1 MSEVDG
7 GNVEGTNAG
16 EMGAALW
23 LANRII
29 LDLNG
34 LRPSSWII
42 WQLIGNHISKD
53 GYNGRKDAGM
63 VNVNS
68 GFLTVL
74 FESAG

>member
-7 GNVEGTNAG
+7 GEVAGSNAG

-34 LRPSSWII
+34 LRSSSWII
-42 WQLIGNHISKD
+42 W
-53 GYNGRKDAGM
+53 
-63 VNVNS
+63 
-68 GFLTVL
+68 
-74 FESAG
+74 